1 VEEFGEKQREK
12 QRRWLAWSVTRAKG
26 AWSTSLR
33 KKPAQYKLWL
43 LILHHIASSL
53 NLKKRPCPHPRMFTK
68 SGLREKNVWYTAD
81 VEMALFAYASSPN
94 RREKRG

>member
-1 VEEFGEKQREK
+1 
-12 QRRWLAWSVTRAKG
+12 
-26 AWSTSLR
+26 
-33 KKPAQYKLWL
+33 
-43 LILHHIASSL
+43 
-53 NLKKRPCPHPRMFTK
+53 MFTK